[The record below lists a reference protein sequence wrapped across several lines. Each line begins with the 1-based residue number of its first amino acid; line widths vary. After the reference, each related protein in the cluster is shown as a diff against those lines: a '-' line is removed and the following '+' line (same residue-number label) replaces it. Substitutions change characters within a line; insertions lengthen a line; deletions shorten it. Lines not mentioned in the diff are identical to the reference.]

1 MTIWSSIKKF
11 LNSSLGT
18 KDFETLDNMLVGKW
32 QLEASDEIYYDLFY
46 KNELQG
52 TITRF
57 FEAQVDGSVRIKAW
71 YSLGS
76 IKSSSVT
83 VKIYINDVL
92 MYEKNQLSS
101 FTQDITLSKG
111 DILKIE
117 ISNPD
122 RYKDFSLQILAS
134 ETKKAFSEE

>member
-18 KDFETLDNMLVGKW
+18 KDFETLDNMLVGNW

-46 KNELQG
+46 KNKLQG

-57 FEAQVDGSVRIKAW
+57 FEAQVDGSVKVYAPSN
-71 YSLGS
+71 Y
-76 IKSSSVT
+76 SSSSTVT
-83 VKIYINDVL
+83 KIYINDAL
-92 MYEKNQLSS
+92 IFEKTGSGFSS
-101 FTQDITLSKG
+101 VVSLLKG

-117 ISNPD
+117 IINLD
-122 RYKDFSLQILAS
+122 KYDEFGLQIRAT
-134 ETKKAFSEE
+134 ETKKVFLQE